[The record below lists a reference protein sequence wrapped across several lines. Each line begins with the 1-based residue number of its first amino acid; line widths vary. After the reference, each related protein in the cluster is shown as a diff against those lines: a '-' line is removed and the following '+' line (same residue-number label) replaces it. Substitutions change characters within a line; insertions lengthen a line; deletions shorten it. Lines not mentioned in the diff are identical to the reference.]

1 MCADAL
7 PHTPLAGVIHFRFSA
22 ERLLAT
28 SLIRVTAITD
38 ASDSHHHTPNEN
50 VCHDHHVRGLL
61 REGPRPR
68 QGLRQGAYRRTSR
81 RPASPGSPAFSAS
94 GGEKMPVRTP
104 SLTLAP
110 RPAPPRPQV
119 AYGAPVKALKASA
132 FAPKAA
138 RRSGVVAMSANTDE
152 IIEKMKTLTVR
163 LPMGFRFPA
172 IGPAPL
178 PRDPRR
184 ARIPEEARGSTRG
197 TRVSSSRETRVLRRR
212 TALDARAA
220 PRPPT
225 RSFRDDRRRRK
236 TPTLKP

>member
-1 MCADAL
+1 
-7 PHTPLAGVIHFRFSA
+7 
-22 ERLLAT
+22 
-28 SLIRVTAITD
+28 
-38 ASDSHHHTPNEN
+38 
-50 VCHDHHVRGLL
+50 
-61 REGPRPR
+61 
-68 QGLRQGAYRRTSR
+68 
-81 RPASPGSPAFSAS
+81 
-94 GGEKMPVRTP
+94 MPVRTP

-110 RPAPPRPQV
+110 RPDPPRPQV